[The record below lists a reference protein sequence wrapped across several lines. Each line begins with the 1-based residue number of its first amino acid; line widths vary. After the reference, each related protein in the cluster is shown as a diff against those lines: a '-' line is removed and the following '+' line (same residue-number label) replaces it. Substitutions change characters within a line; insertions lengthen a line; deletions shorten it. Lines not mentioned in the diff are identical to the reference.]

1 MPKVMDVP
9 AFSAPGG
16 KTPRWG
22 VLRRPWQR
30 HTMPDIKKAA
40 RQKRAR
46 PIWYAAGKRQA
57 TDRDVLTAGSGAP
70 TGARRSAETEKGAET

>member
-9 AFSAPGG
+9 TFSAPGG

-46 PIWYAAGKRQA
+46 PIWYAAGKEHAKGRKA
-57 TDRDVLTAGSGAP
+57 FTAGSGAQ